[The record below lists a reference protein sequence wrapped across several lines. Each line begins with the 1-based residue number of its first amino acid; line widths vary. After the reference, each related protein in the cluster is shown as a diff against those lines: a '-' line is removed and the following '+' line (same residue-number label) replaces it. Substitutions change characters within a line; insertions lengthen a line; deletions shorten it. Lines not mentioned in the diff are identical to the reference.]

1 MPELMLLIETPDA
14 MLAVMA
20 ALLAVPVTVGAAGAA
35 KIGVTAEL
43 AVDADELALAPVAT
57 AVNVYAVPLVRPVTL
72 HEVAGAV
79 TVQVAPPGAAVTV

>member
-35 KIGVTAEL
+35 DQNAL
-43 AVDADELALAPVAT
+43 RDAMTLLGETTYAATGRAKSALAEHRAIVEAIRSARIAT
-57 AVNVYAVPLVRPVTL
+57 S
-72 HEVAGAV
+72 
-79 TVQVAPPGAAVTV
+79 